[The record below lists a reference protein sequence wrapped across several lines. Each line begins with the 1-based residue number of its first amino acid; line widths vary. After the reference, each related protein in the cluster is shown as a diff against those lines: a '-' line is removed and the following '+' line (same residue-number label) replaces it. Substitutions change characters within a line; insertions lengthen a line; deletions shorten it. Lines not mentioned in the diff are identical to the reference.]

1 MQSLYS
7 SLGKHVEGSGGT
19 GGYYYMDPDRA
30 GITKIYKTHQEFLSV
45 CKNSGKSE
53 HAYGTNTTVW
63 EQGQYTAYQV
73 EQKLEIWN
81 YMFGNYG
88 TLSGEGN
95 SEIVEI
101 AKSKLGCPYKWGAK
115 GPNAFDCSGLVYWVY
130 GQKGI
135 QVPGS
140 TAGYKVYANSSNEID
155 WSQAQP
161 GDILIIFDNERTSG
175 VGHAGIYLGDDKYIH
190 APQTGDVV
198 KISEGASS
206 KFKHVF
212 RFQ

>member
-1 MQSLYS
+1 MQKVNWDAHIN
-7 SLGKHVEGSGGT
+7 G
-19 GGYYYMDPDRA
+19 
-30 GITKIYKTHQEFLSV
+30 
-45 CKNSGKSE
+45 
-53 HAYGTNTTVW
+53 
-63 EQGQYTAYQV
+63 
-73 EQKLEIWN
+73 
-81 YMFGNYG
+81 
-88 TLSGEGN
+88 
-95 SEIVEI
+95 
-101 AKSKLGCPYKWGAK
+101 GAK

>member
-7 SLGKHVEGSGGT
+7 SLGNHVEGNGGT
-19 GGYYYMDPDRA
+19 GGYYYMDPNRA
-30 GITKIYKTHQEFLSV
+30 GITKIYKTHREFLNM

-53 HAYGTNTTVW
+53 HAYGTVTTVW

-81 YMFGNYG
+81 YMFGDYG
-88 TLSGEGN
+88 TLSGTGN
-95 SEIVEI
+95 SGIVET
-101 AKSKLGCPYKWGAK
+101 AQSKLGCPYKWGAK
-115 GPNAFDCSGLVYWVY
+115 GPNEFDCSGFVYWVY

-140 TAGYKVYANSSNEID
+140 TSGYKSYVGSSNEID
-155 WSQAQP
+155 WSQVQP
-161 GDILIIFDNERTSG
+161 GDILIIFDNERTIG
-175 VGHAGIYLGDDKYIH
+175 IGHAGIYLGDDKYIH

-198 KISEGASS
+198 KISTGASS

>member
-30 GITKIYKTHQEFLSV
+30 GITKIYKTHQEFLSM
-45 CKNSGKSE
+45 CKDSGKSE

-101 AKSKLGCPYKWGAK
+101 AKVNWDAHINGEQKDQMRLIVRVLYIGCMVKKEYK
-115 GPNAFDCSGLVYWVY
+115 Y
-130 GQKGI
+130 
-135 QVPGS
+135 QVLL
-140 TAGYKVYANSSNEID
+140 
-155 WSQAQP
+155 Q
-161 GDILIIFDNERTSG
+161 DI
-175 VGHAGIYLGDDKYIH
+175 
-190 APQTGDVV
+190 
-198 KISEGASS
+198 
-206 KFKHVF
+206 KFMQIVQMK
-212 RFQ
+212 